1 MTGEFEAGS
10 MHETNSEN
18 IAILDFDAKFADDVL
33 RIQAECGLSV
43 WSKKD
48 YLKELARTDSIFK
61 IARAAD
67 EKIIGFALVR
77 LLVGADAPPDP
88 AIIAFNS
95 SEILNIAVRTSFQH
109 KGIGQKMFD
118 AALNELKNKNIA
130 EIWLEVRASNA
141 KAIGFYQKNDFKI
154 QFERK
159 NYYSDPAEN
168 ACVFRRSMPR

>member
-1 MTGEFEAGS
+1 
-10 MHETNSEN
+10 MHETNSDN
-18 IAILDFDAKFADDVL
+18 IVILDFDAKFADDVL
-33 RIQAECGLSV
+33 EIQAECGLSV

-48 YLKELARTDSIFK
+48 YLGELNRTDSVFK
-61 IARAAD
+61 IALAAD

-77 LLVGADAPPDP
+77 LLVGAEGQDDS

-95 SEILNIAVRTSFQH
+95 SEILNIAVRTSFQN
-109 KGIGQKMFD
+109 KGVGQIILD
-118 AALNELKNKNIA
+118 ATLNELKNKNIT

-141 KAIGFYQKNDFKI
+141 KAIKFYQKNDFER

-168 ACVFRRSMPR
+168 ACVFRRSITC